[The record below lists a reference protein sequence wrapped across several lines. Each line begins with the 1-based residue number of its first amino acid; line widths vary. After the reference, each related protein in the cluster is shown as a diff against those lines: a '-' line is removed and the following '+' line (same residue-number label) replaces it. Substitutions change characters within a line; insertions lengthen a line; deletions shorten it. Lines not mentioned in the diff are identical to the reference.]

1 MKSEQDIIRRLKQ
14 IEVFR
19 REYTKR
25 ISTDV
30 ITDEDIQENMELTL
44 WVDALEWVL
53 DCPVSWV

>member
-44 WVDALEWVL
+44 WADALEWVL